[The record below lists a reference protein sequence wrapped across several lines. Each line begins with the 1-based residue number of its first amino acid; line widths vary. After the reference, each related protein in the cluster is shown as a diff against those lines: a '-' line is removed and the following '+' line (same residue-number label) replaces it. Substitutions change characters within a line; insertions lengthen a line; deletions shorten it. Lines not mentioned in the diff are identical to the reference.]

1 MNINFKIFCHQYE
14 NWKNNIVILKGD
26 LSSFNWNTLKEKII
40 YNSNQP
46 YLKHNQLD
54 INENDIFKLKIIQG
68 HENEDL
74 NDIKEIF
81 DERTFNYLVAK
92 LKEIKNKNIEEKIII
107 KFNLIKIKE
116 LPKINL
122 PIYDIVLRDALINSW
137 NKEKERIKKEL
148 NEIELTK
155 SNIDYLNKFFMNKK
169 LPKQMNK
176 NIICNDCGKIDFYG
190 PRYVCT
196 YCTNFNLCYL
206 CYKKNEHDSKHNF
219 IIFKTPTQNEE
230 NINIFNIIVN
240 PKKQIFHNKKESF
253 KAKFKLFN
261 NGESNLKDCFITYI
275 KFDDNNLICK
285 KYTIKDDFVK
295 DSMKEIELE
304 INFNDLS
311 SDFYYNYEGHFR
323 MFNKYGIPFG
333 DIFIVKIY
341 NDSLRNI

>member
-14 NWKNNIVILKGD
+14 NWKNKIVILKGD

-92 LKEIKNKNIEEKIII
+92 LKEIKNKNIEEKIMIR
-107 KFNLIKIKE
+107 FNLIKIKE

-122 PIYDIVLRDALINSW
+122 PIYDIVLRDALINTW

-176 NIICNDCGKIDFYG
+176 NMFALIALILI
-190 PRYVCT
+190 YVI
-196 YCTNFNLCYL
+196 FAI
-206 CYKKNEHDSKHNF
+206 KKMST
-219 IIFKTPTQNEE
+219 IQN
-230 NINIFNIIVN
+230 
-240 PKKQIFHNKKESF
+240 
-253 KAKFKLFN
+253 
-261 NGESNLKDCFITYI
+261 
-275 KFDDNNLICK
+275 
-285 KYTIKDDFVK
+285 TI
-295 DSMKEIELE
+295 L
-304 INFNDLS
+304 
-311 SDFYYNYEGHFR
+311 
-323 MFNKYGIPFG
+323 
-333 DIFIVKIY
+333 
-341 NDSLRNI
+341 

>member
-14 NWKNNIVILKGD
+14 NWKNKIVILKGD

-92 LKEIKNKNIEEKIII
+92 LKEIKNKNIEEKIMIR
-107 KFNLIKIKE
+107 FNLIKIKE
-116 LPKINL
+116 FPKINL
-122 PIYDIVLRDALINSW
+122 PIYDIVLRDALINTW

-176 NIICNDCGKIDFYG
+176 DIICNGCGKIDFYG

-196 YCTNFNLCYL
+196 YCTNFNLCYF

-240 PKKQIFHNKKESF
+240 SKIQIFHNKKESF
-253 KAKFKLFN
+253 KARFKLFN
-261 NGESNLKDCFITYI
+261 NGENNLKDCFITYI
-275 KFDDNNLICK
+275 KFDDNSLMCK
-285 KYTIKDDFVK
+285 KYTIKHDFVK
-295 DSMKEIELE
+295 NSMQEIELE
-304 INFNDLS
+304 INFNDSS
-311 SDFYYNYEGHFR
+311 SDFYYDYEGHFR

-333 DIFIVKIY
+333 DIFIVKIH
-341 NDSLRNI
+341 NDFLRNI

>member
-14 NWKNNIVILKGD
+14 NWKNKIVILKGD

-92 LKEIKNKNIEEKIII
+92 LKEIKNKNIEEKIMIR
-107 KFNLIKIKE
+107 FNLIKIKE

-122 PIYDIVLRDALINSW
+122 PIYDIVLRDALINTW

-176 NIICNDCGKIDFYG
+176 IFYNI
-190 PRYVCT
+190 
-196 YCTNFNLCYL
+196 
-206 CYKKNEHDSKHNF
+206 
-219 IIFKTPTQNEE
+219 
-230 NINIFNIIVN
+230 
-240 PKKQIFHNKKESF
+240 
-253 KAKFKLFN
+253 
-261 NGESNLKDCFITYI
+261 
-275 KFDDNNLICK
+275 
-285 KYTIKDDFVK
+285 
-295 DSMKEIELE
+295 
-304 INFNDLS
+304 
-311 SDFYYNYEGHFR
+311 
-323 MFNKYGIPFG
+323 
-333 DIFIVKIY
+333 
-341 NDSLRNI
+341 